1 MVVEECRAHVGGQ
14 IFEVK
19 NICERKDRIEGSNV
33 FRSFSPIKDRIE
45 SRVESF
51 DKFLVNKRRF
61 YWSQNCNALKL
72 VRNDREW
79 KRKEIVEDT

>member
-1 MVVEECRAHVGGQ
+1 MVAEECRAHVGGQ

-61 YWSQNCNALKL
+61 YWSQNCYALKL